1 MNEKRKSKPLIFFNG
16 AVEYFDKFSTQD
28 LLISN
33 PINENNF
40 NANFLRD
47 AMLDELDNLKNIIAP
62 DLKLEALS
70 EADKE
75 IFRKFIN
82 FYSACPICSA
92 PNHYFNLKKIYFD
105 DSKQILVKEL
115 VRLMNTTKRKLRNYN
130 LNFGVLCCNC
140 FKKTM
145 EE

>member
-1 MNEKRKSKPLIFFNG
+1 MNEKRKHKPLIFFNG

-28 LLISN
+28 LLESN

-47 AMLDELDNLKNIIAP
+47 TMLDELNNLKSIITP

-70 EADKE
+70 EAD
-75 IFRKFIN
+75 RQTYNNFIN
-82 FYSACPICSA
+82 FYSSCPICGS

-105 DSKQILVKEL
+105 DNKQPLIKEL
-115 VRLMNTTKRKLRNYN
+115 IRLMTTAKTKFKKYN
-130 LNFGVLCCNC
+130 ISFGVPCCNC
-140 FKKTM
+140 FKKVM
-145 EE
+145 EK